1 MVTISPRSPKGGTS
15 PSKPPLPVNFTI
27 LAGSTARFHAMRLMK
42 FGGTSVGSPDRI
54 RGVVRLVSDASAT
67 GRIVV
72 VVSAFGGVTNAL
84 IELSQKALEGSAEWR
99 PDLEAV
105 AKRHADAALELVGP
119 GERASLLGLI
129 EQAQVDVRD
138 LLHGV
143 SLVCECTPR
152 TLDSIVSLGERLSAQ
167 IVAAAFREQGQ
178 LAKAI
183 DARPLVVTDETFGAA
198 RVDFKKT
205 DARIRDWW
213 KDETALPVVTG
224 FIGSTE
230 AGETTTLGRGGSDY
244 TAAIFGAALDAEAI
258 EIWTDV
264 DGVMSADPRLVPS
277 AFSIESLRYDEL
289 MELSHFG
296 ARVVYPPTVH
306 PARARNIPLV
316 IKNTLNPGF
325 AGTWIREEAAPAP
338 MGVRG
343 VASIPNVALL
353 RLEGDGMVGVPGI
366 AMRLFGAL
374 ARQSVSV
381 ILISQASS
389 EHSICFAIEPAAV
402 QGARQSIA
410 AEFALERQAGLIDD
424 LVIEPDTSVIAVVGA
439 AMRETPGS
447 AGRIF
452 GVLGE
457 AHVNV
462 RAISQGS
469 SELNISC
476 VVGRD
481 DEQRAVNAIHEAF
494 FADHRTVSV
503 FIAGLGRVGGRLVEQ
518 MTAQAD
524 GLRARAGLRLEID
537 GASTSR
543 HMLIRGSGI
552 KGAGLRQ
559 TLEAQGVPAD
569 LEALVKAA
577 ISSRRSSTVFV
588 DCTDSEETTRHYA
601 RLLDAGVHVVS
612 ANKRPFGGDLAT
624 YKAIKAGR
632 RRGRGALFHETT
644 VGAAL
649 PVVGTLADLVRT
661 GDRIRRIEGALSGTL
676 GFLMTRVADGAA
688 FSVAL
693 REAHALGYTEP
704 NPRED
709 LSGSDV
715 ARKILILARE
725 AGMPIEASAVE
736 RHSLLPGPE
745 WDAMPIEEFWKRL
758 PELDAVMEKRA
769 QEASTDGGRLSYL
782 ASVVDGVAEVSLRRV
797 ERTSP
802 FATLRGGD
810 NMVAFWTDRY
820 PESPLVVRGPGAGP
834 EVTASG
840 VFADIIRAAS
850 LAG

>member
-1 MVTISPRSPKGGTS
+1 MI
-15 PSKPPLPVNFTI
+15 
-27 LAGSTARFHAMRLMK
+27 LMK

-54 RGVVRLVSDASAT
+54 RGVLRLVQETAAKD
-67 GRIVV
+67 RVIV

-84 IELSQKALEGSAEWR
+84 IETAQKALTGGPEWR
-99 PDLEAV
+99 ADLEGI
-105 AKRHADAALELVGP
+105 AKRHEAAAIDLLGP
-119 GERASLLGLI
+119 DERAPVVTSIREAADDL
-129 EQAQVDVRD
+129 RD

-143 SLVCECTPR
+143 SLVRECTPR
-152 TLDSIVSLGERLSAQ
+152 TLDSIVSFGERMSALV
-167 IVAAAFREQGQ
+167 VAAAFRAQGHP
-178 LAKAI
+178 ASAC
-183 DARPLVVTDETFGAA
+183 DARSLVVTDKTFGAA
-198 RVDFKKT
+198 RVDMKT
-205 DARIRDWW
+205 TDDRIREWW
-213 KDETALPVVTG
+213 KAERALPVVTG

-230 AGETTTLGRGGSDY
+230 SGETTTLGRGGSDY
-244 TAAIFGAALDAEAI
+244 TAALFGAALGATAI

-264 DGVMSADPRLVPS
+264 DGVMSADPRIVPT
-277 AFSIESLRYDEL
+277 AFSMESLRYDEL

-296 ARVVYPPTVH
+296 AKVVYPPTVH
-306 PARARNIPLV
+306 PARAKNIPLV
-316 IKNTLNPGF
+316 IKNTLKPEF
-325 AGTWIREEAAPAP
+325 RGTWIREEAPPAP

-343 VASIPNVALL
+343 VASISNVALL

-402 QGARQSIA
+402 PRAEESIA

-424 LVIEPDTSVIAVVGA
+424 LVVEPDACVIAVVGA

-469 SELNISC
+469 SELNVSC

-481 DEQRAVNAIHEAF
+481 DERRAVNAIHEAF

-503 FIAGLGRVGGRLVEQ
+503 FIAGIGRVGRMLVAQ
-518 MTAQAD
+518 MTAEAE
-524 GLRARAGLRLEID
+524 GLRHRAGLRLEID
-537 GASTSR
+537 GAATSR
-543 HMLIRGSGI
+543 RMLIRAGI
-552 KGAGLRQ
+552 GGEGLRD
-559 TLEAQGVPAD
+559 TVEKEGVGTD
-569 LEALVKAA
+569 LDALARAA
-577 ISSRRSSTVFV
+577 MFSRRSSAVFV
-588 DCTDSEETTRHYA
+588 DCTDSEDTIKHYA
-601 RLLDAGVHVVS
+601 PLLDAGVHVVS
-612 ANKRPFGGDLAT
+612 ANKRPFGGDLAV
-624 YKAIKAGR
+624 YQALKKGR

-649 PVVGTLADLVRT
+649 PVVGTLSDLVRT
-661 GDRIRRIEGALSGTL
+661 GDRVRRIEGALSGTL
-676 GFLMTRVADGAA
+676 GFLMTRVAEGAA

-693 REAHALGYTEP
+693 KEAHDLGYTEP

-709 LSGSDV
+709 LSGGDV

-725 AGMPIEASAVE
+725 AGMAIEASSVRRE
-736 RHSLLPGPE
+736 SLLPSPE
-745 WDAMPIEEFWKRL
+745 WDALPIADFWERVKD
-758 PELDAVMEKRA
+758 LDDAIERRA
-769 QEASTDGGRLSYL
+769 QQASIEGGRLVYL
-782 ASVVDGVAEVSLRRV
+782 ASVVDGVAEVGLRRV
-797 ERTSP
+797 EPSSP

-810 NMVAFWTDRY
+810 NMVALWTDRY
-820 PESPLVVRGPGAGP
+820 LTSPLVVRGPGAGP

-850 LAG
+850 LAR

>member
-1 MVTISPRSPKGGTS
+1 MKV
-15 PSKPPLPVNFTI
+15 
-27 LAGSTARFHAMRLMK
+27 MK

-54 RGVVRLVSDASAT
+54 RGVVRLVREAAT
-67 GRIVV
+67 EDRVV
-72 VVSAFGGVTNAL
+72 AVVSAFGGVTNAL
-84 IELSQKALEGSAEWR
+84 IEASQQALKGDPLWR
-99 PDLEAV
+99 SHALGIT
-105 AKRHADAALELVGP
+105 KRHADAVSQLVAP
-119 GERASLLGLI
+119 EEHASLLHLL
-129 EQAQVDVRD
+129 EQAEAELLDR
-138 LLHGV
+138 LHGV
-143 SLVCECTPR
+143 SLVRECTPR
-152 TLDSIVSLGERLSAQ
+152 TLDSIMAFGERMSALV
-167 IVAAAFREQGQ
+167 VAAALCEPGQ
-178 LAKAI
+178 VARAC
-183 DARPLVVTDETFGAA
+183 DARSLVLTDQTFGAA
-198 RVDFKKT
+198 RVDAEKT
-205 DARIRDWW
+205 YARIRLWW
-213 KDETALPVVTG
+213 RDETALPVVTG

-230 AGETTTLGRGGSDY
+230 SGETTTLGRGGSDY
-244 TAAIFGAALDAEAI
+244 TAAIFGAALDAGAI

-264 DGVMSADPRLVPS
+264 DGVMSADPRIVPT
-277 AFSIESLRYDEL
+277 AFSLKSLRYDEL

-306 PARARNIPLV
+306 PARAMGIPLV
-316 IKNTLNPGF
+316 IRNTLNP
-325 AGTWIREEAAPAP
+325 AYEGTWIREEVAPAP

-343 VASIPNVALL
+343 VASISNVALL

-374 ARQSVSV
+374 AREGVSV

-389 EHSICFAIEPAAV
+389 EHSICFAIEPSAV
-402 QGARQSIA
+402 PRARQSVG
-410 AEFALERQAGLIDD
+410 AEFALERRAGLIDE
-424 LVIEPDTSVIAVVGA
+424 LVVEEDCSVIAVVGA
-439 AMRETPGS
+439 AMRDTPGS

-476 VVGRD
+476 VVGRE
-481 DEQRAVNAIHEAF
+481 DEKRAVNSIHEAF

-503 FIAGLGRVGGRLVEQ
+503 FIAGLGRVGRVLVEQ
-518 MTAQAD
+518 MTAQAE

-543 HMLIRGSGI
+543 HMLIRASGI
-552 KGAGLRQ
+552 PGAALRQ
-559 TLEAQGVPAD
+559 TVEAEGGPAD
-569 LEALVKAA
+569 LEVLVKAA
-577 ISSRRSSTVFV
+577 ISSRRSSAVFV
-588 DCTDSEETTRHYA
+588 DCTDSEETTRHYT
-601 RLLDAGVHVVS
+601 RLLDASVHVVS
-612 ANKRPFGGDLAT
+612 ANKRPFGGDLAV

-632 RRGRGALFHETT
+632 LRGRGALFHETT

-649 PVVGTLADLVRT
+649 PVVGTLSDLVRT

-676 GFLMTRVADGAA
+676 GFLMTKVADGVA

-693 REAHALGYTEP
+693 KEAHALGYTEP

-725 AGMPIEASAVE
+725 AGMAIEASGVE
-736 RHSLLPGPE
+736 RESLLPGPE
-745 WDAMPIEEFWKRL
+745 WDEIPIEEFWRRL
-758 PELDAVMEKRA
+758 PELDTAMEKRA
-769 QEASTDGGRLSYL
+769 EAASTDGGRLSYL
-782 ASVVDGVAEVSLRRV
+782 ATVVDGVAEVGLRRV
-797 ERTSP
+797 ESISP
-802 FATLRGGD
+802 FASLRGGD

-850 LAG
+850 LAR

>member
-1 MVTISPRSPKGGTS
+1 
-15 PSKPPLPVNFTI
+15 
-27 LAGSTARFHAMRLMK
+27 MRIMK
-42 FGGTSVGSPDRI
+42 FGGTSVGSADRI
-54 RGVVRLVSDASAT
+54 RGAVRLVSEAAEAS
-67 GRIVV
+67 RVVV

-84 IELSQKALEGSAEWR
+84 IEAAQKALNGSPEWR
-99 PDLEAV
+99 DELEGI
-105 AKRHADAALELVGP
+105 AKRHADAALDLLGP
-119 GERASLLGLI
+119 GERAPALQRI
-129 EQAQVDVRD
+129 EQAKAELRE

-143 SLVCECTPR
+143 SLVRECTPR
-152 TLDSIVSLGERLSAQ
+152 TLDSIVSFGERVSALV
-167 IVAAAFREQGQ
+167 VAAAFREQGRE
-178 LAKAI
+178 ATAV
-183 DARPLVVTDETFGAA
+183 DARSLVVTDETFGAA
-198 RVDFKKT
+198 RVHFDRT
-205 DARIRDWW
+205 NARIREWW
-213 KDETALPVVTG
+213 DGETALPVVTG
-224 FIGSTE
+224 FIGATKS
-230 AGETTTLGRGGSDY
+230 GETTTLGRGGSDY
-244 TAAIFGAALDAEAI
+244 TAAIFGAALEAEAI

-264 DGVMSADPRLVPS
+264 DGVMSADPRIVPT
-277 AFSIESLRYDEL
+277 AFSMDSLRYDEL

-296 ARVVYPPTVH
+296 AKVVYPPTVH
-306 PARARNIPLV
+306 PARAASIPLV
-316 IKNTLNPGF
+316 IKNTLHPAF
-325 AGTWIREEAAPAP
+325 LGTWIREEAPPAP

-343 VASIPNVALL
+343 VASISNVALL

-374 ARQSVSV
+374 AREKVSV

-389 EHSICFAIEPAAV
+389 EHSICFAIEPASV
-402 QGARQSIA
+402 ARAEASIA
-410 AEFALERQAGLIDD
+410 AEFALERRAGLIDD

-476 VVGRD
+476 VVGRE
-481 DEQRAVNAIHEAF
+481 DEKRAVNAIHEAF

-503 FIAGLGRVGGRLVEQ
+503 FIAGLGRVGRVLVEQ
-518 MTAQAD
+518 MTAQSD

-537 GASTSR
+537 GAATSR
-543 HMLIRGSGI
+543 HMLIRPAGI
-552 KGAGLRQ
+552 PGPALRQ
-559 TLEAQGVPAD
+559 TVEAEGTVTD
-569 LEALVKAA
+569 LEALVRAA
-577 ISSRRSSTVFV
+577 ISSRRSSAVFV
-588 DCTDSEETTRHYA
+588 DCTDSEETVRHYA

-612 ANKRPFGGDLAT
+612 ANKRPFGGDLST

-676 GFLMTRVADGAA
+676 GFLMTKVTDGVA

-693 REAHALGYTEP
+693 KEAHALGYTEP

-725 AGMPIEASAVE
+725 AGMQIEASAVE
-736 RHSLLPGPE
+736 RQSLLPDAT
-745 WDAMPIEEFWKRL
+745 WDAMPIEEFWRRL
-758 PELDAVMEKRA
+758 PELDVGTEKRA
-769 QEASTDGGRLSYL
+769 QEASLDGGRLSYL
-782 ASVVDGVAEVSLRRV
+782 ASVVDGVAEVGLRRV
-797 ERTSP
+797 ERASP
-802 FATLRGGD
+802 FASLRGGD

-834 EVTASG
+834 AVTASG

-850 LAG
+850 LAR